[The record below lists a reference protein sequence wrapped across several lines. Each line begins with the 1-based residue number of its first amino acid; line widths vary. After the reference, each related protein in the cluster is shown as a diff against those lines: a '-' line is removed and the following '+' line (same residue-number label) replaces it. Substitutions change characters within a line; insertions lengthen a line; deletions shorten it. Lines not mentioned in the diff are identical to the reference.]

1 MLELSLPH
9 SDRLLPKGRLQSL
22 KTFRHDHIP
31 SRRNFRPRWKRKPH
45 SQIKLPPTK
54 VNLLATRIEKF
65 DELRC
70 RVFILGMIVDFI
82 DDHPQWCAHRSGH
95 QKEKKGLPEKT
106 EHNRRFQTMIPKGI
120 PRKPNKPPSPSFS
133 PQTKPPHLAVRR
145 LFDCFSGMSPFHHKN
160 YGCGALSPGRYSG

>member
-54 VNLLATRIEKF
+54 VNLLATRIEKL

-70 RVFILGMIVDFI
+70 GVFILGMIVDFI
-82 DDHPQWCAHRSGH
+82 DDHPQRCAHRSGH

-106 EHNRRFQTMIPKGI
+106 EHNRKVPNYDSERNPTQAQQAPFIIPLA
-120 PRKPNKPPSPSFS
+120 PNKTAAP
-133 PQTKPPHLAVRR
+133 
-145 LFDCFSGMSPFHHKN
+145 
-160 YGCGALSPGRYSG
+160 CGAAAVN